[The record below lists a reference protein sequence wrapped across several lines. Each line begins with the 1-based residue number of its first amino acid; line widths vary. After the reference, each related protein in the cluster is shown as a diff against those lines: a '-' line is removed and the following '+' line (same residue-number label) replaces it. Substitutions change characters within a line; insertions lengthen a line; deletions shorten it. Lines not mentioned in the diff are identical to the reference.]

1 MTFKELLEN
10 AGLSKNTVK
19 LYSIKLNQLDE
30 RFKLSPEVL
39 TSDKSKIVKFINAIE
54 KTDNKLA
61 YYNAIL
67 KYLDLKKNDKSKN
80 FYLEKR
86 NELNKKK
93 FKSYDNNLKGCN
105 FVDYDILLAGST
117 PILDSTTREMLESF
131 LLFMS
136 IRYPLRLS
144 LWNIRLAKS
153 KDGLDD
159 TKNYFL
165 IKKNGYSFIMNDFK
179 NVKSFG
185 KYEFDVDKEDIPAIK
200 MYLKRLFKMKT
211 NPEFL
216 LYNYY
221 NLESIPFGSS
231 DVYSRKLKKIL
242 KERFD
247 KDLTINDIRR
257 SYESHL
263 IQSKRYK
270 NMTNEEQKKEHAKLL
285 HSASVARNC
294 YNKV

>member
-1 MTFKELLEN
+1 MEFTKLFDDS
-10 AGLSKNTVK
+10 GLSKNSVK
-19 LYSIKLNQLDE
+19 LYTIKLNQLDDK
-30 RFKLSPEVL
+30 FKMSPDVL
-39 TSDKSKIVKFINAIE
+39 TSDKSKIAKYIDGLE
-54 KTDNKLA
+54 KIDNKLA
-61 YYNAIL
+61 FYNSIL
-67 KYLDLKKNDKSKN
+67 KYLELKKSDKSRN

-93 FKSYDNNLKGCN
+93 FKAYDNNLKDCN
-105 FVDYDILLAGST
+105 FVDYDILLAGSA
-117 PILDSTTREMLESF
+117 PVLDYTTKGMLESF

-136 IRYPLRLS
+136 IRYPIRLS

-153 KDGLDD
+153 KEGLDQN
-159 TKNYFL
+159 KNYFL

-200 MYLKRLFKMKT
+200 MYLKRLLKMK
-211 NPEFL
+211 PGAEFL

-221 NLESIPFGSS
+221 NMESMPFGSS
-231 DVYSRKLKKIL
+231 DVYSRKLKKLL

-263 IQSKRYK
+263 IQSKRYQ

-285 HSASVARNC
+285 HSSSIARLC
-294 YNKV
+294 YRKV